1 MRGKHYTELE
11 EFPLYNWMKCQ
22 AGDISFTQIERG
34 EEKPEDA
41 EAFENLYD
49 QYLKRYGHSKNYE
62 RLLEV
67 MKKKAIL
74 ELEYV
79 QSRER
84 FKLTEI
90 AIQAQRLEDMIRTN
104 GSGMGI
110 EESLV
115 PLSKYMGFRIDPKQT
130 MVTEYYNILQNY
142 GKANQ
147 VLGHSG
153 E

>member
-1 MRGKHYTELE
+1 
-11 EFPLYNWMKCQ
+11 
-22 AGDISFTQIERG
+22 
-34 EEKPEDA
+34 
-41 EAFENLYD
+41 
-49 QYLKRYGHSKNYE
+49 
-62 RLLEV
+62 